1 MFKEPCNLIGRET
14 QLVTPNQKQAVSGTA
29 FPWWLTSC
37 KKTDSFDLLILS
49 RDIGDQRILQSAQ
62 LSTSNKRRKSQKILI
77 LLNDCHHAEILR
89 NSNAIFLQG
98 ILAIKEFYNLIG
110 QEMKLTPPY
119 RVVESDFNI
128 LWQLSPCKK
137 SKRSIDSSQSYC
149 YLIGWGHIRP

>member
-1 MFKEPCNLIGRET
+1 MITDPKQLHAKKLWEIDRFLPEILMFKEPCNLIGRET

-49 RDIGDQRILQSAQ
+49 RDIGNQRILQSAQ

-110 QEMKLTPPY
+110 QEMKLTPP
-119 RVVESDFNI
+119 NI
-128 LWQLSPCKK
+128 EW
-137 SKRSIDSSQSYC
+137 
-149 YLIGWGHIRP
+149 